1 MAPRSGPESVDAYI
15 SSLPPDVQA
24 ILQRI
29 RSIVHKVAPQAQEA
43 IGYGM
48 PAFRLHGILLY
59 FAAFRHHIGLYP
71 PVSGDAALER
81 AVAPYA
87 GPKGNLRFPL
97 DEPIPFE
104 LIERI
109 ARLRLKQDLAKAGA
123 RSGNP

>member
-1 MAPRSGPESVDAYI
+1 
-15 SSLPPDVQA
+15 
-24 ILQRI
+24 
-29 RSIVHKVAPQAQEA
+29 
-43 IGYGM
+43 M
-48 PAFRLHGILLY
+48 PAFRLHSILVY
-59 FAAFRHHIGLYP
+59 FAAFKHHVGLYP

-123 RSGNP
+123 RSRNP

>member
-1 MAPRSGPESVDAYI
+1 VDAYI
-15 SSLPPDVQA
+15 SSLPPDAQA

-29 RSIVHKVAPQAQEA
+29 RSIVHKVAPQAQET
-43 IGYGM
+43 ISYGM
-48 PAFRLHGILLY
+48 PAFRLHAILLY
-59 FAAFRHHIGLYP
+59 FAAFKHHVGVYP

-109 ARLRLKQDLAKAGA
+109 ARLRLKQDLAKPGA
-123 RSGNP
+123 KSGNP

>member
-1 MAPRSGPESVDAYI
+1 MPPRSAPESVDAYI
-15 SSLPPDVQA
+15 SSLAPDVQA
-24 ILQRI
+24 IFQRI
-29 RSIVHKVAPQAQEA
+29 RATVHKVAPQAQET
-43 IGYGM
+43 ISYGM

-59 FAAFRHHIGLYP
+59 FAAFKHHVGLYP

-97 DEPIPFE
+97 DRPIPFE
-104 LIERI
+104 LIERV
-109 ARLRLKQDLAKAGA
+109 ARLGLKQDLDKAGA

>member
-48 PAFRLHGILLY
+48 PAFRLHGMLLY
-59 FAAFRHHIGLYP
+59 FAAFRHHVGLYP

>member
-1 MAPRSGPESVDAYI
+1 VDAYI

>member
-15 SSLPPDVQA
+15 SSLPPDV
-24 ILQRI
+24 
-29 RSIVHKVAPQAQEA
+29 QAQEA

>member
-1 MAPRSGPESVDAYI
+1 
-15 SSLPPDVQA
+15 
-24 ILQRI
+24 
-29 RSIVHKVAPQAQEA
+29 
-43 IGYGM
+43 
-48 PAFRLHGILLY
+48 
-59 FAAFRHHIGLYP
+59 
-71 PVSGDAALER
+71 VSGDAALER

>member
-1 MAPRSGPESVDAYI
+1 MAPRSAPESVDAYV
-15 SSLPPDVQA
+15 SSFPPDVQA

-29 RSIVHKVAPQAQEA
+29 RAIVHEVAPQARET
-43 IGYGM
+43 ISYGM

-59 FAAFRHHIGLYP
+59 FAAFKRHVGLYP

-81 AVAPYA
+81 AIAPYA

-97 DEPIPFE
+97 HEPIPFE

-109 ARLRLKQDLAKAGA
+109 ARLRVKQDVAKAGA
-123 RSGNP
+123 K

>member
-59 FAAFRHHIGLYP
+59 FAAFRHHVGLYP